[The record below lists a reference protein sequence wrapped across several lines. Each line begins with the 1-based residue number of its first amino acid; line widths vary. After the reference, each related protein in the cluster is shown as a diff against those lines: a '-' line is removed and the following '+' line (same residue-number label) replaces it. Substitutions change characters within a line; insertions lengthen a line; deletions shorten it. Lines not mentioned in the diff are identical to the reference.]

1 MRYGTRIVR
10 MIAEASG
17 QRVVIESVSED
28 GRVFHSAVKWI
39 SLSEL
44 ENGLF
49 LVSG

>member
-10 MIAEASG
+10 VIAEVSG

-28 GRVFHSAVKWI
+28 GRVFRSAVKWS

-49 LVSG
+49 QEAG